1 MGIWSQPKKRKK
13 QKGQRLSYLQRMNK
27 ISHNLFSSH
36 HTTNPVCA
44 LSTAVDSHLVIF
56 NTRHIQPEGTNY
68 SSVFNMLQC
77 LQRTVLEKY
86 SYFAWQEK
94 PLKTKERALSDESQ
108 VHPKSNKRKQFGK
121 LDMLWWKIV
130 KTRVYFLSGTVHQ
143 IIFLCNPKA
152 WLSLKKTQTVW
163 NWQVSVSQLS
173 CWEPGAEQRGQGR
186 PSLPSPP
193 FHPSAFKITA
203 LQDRLSCESAGK
215 WDLKCYWN
223 ENTNERWKTCV
234 SINKTEW
241 ARCLIP
247 FCSCANHV
255 CTKS

>member
-1 MGIWSQPKKRKK
+1 MGIWSWPKKTKK

-77 LQRTVLEKY
+77 LQRTVLEKH

-94 PLKTKERALSDESQ
+94 PLKTKERALCDESQ
-108 VHPKSNKRKQFGK
+108 VHPKTNKRKQFGK

-130 KTRVYFLSGTVHQ
+130 KTWVYFLSGTVHQ
-143 IIFLCNPKA
+143 IVFLCNPKA
-152 WLSLKKTQTVW
+152 WLALKKKKKPNQFEISQTLYPA
-163 NWQVSVSQLS
+163 SELS
-173 CWEPGAEQRGQGR
+173 RWEPGAEQRGWGS
-186 PSLPSPP
+186 PSLPSSL
-193 FHPSAFKITA
+193 FCLSAVKIPAPQA
-203 LQDRLSCESAGK
+203 LFSHVK
-215 WDLKCYWN
+215 VK
-223 ENTNERWKTCV
+223 EN
-234 SINKTEW
+234 SISNATEIK
-241 ARCLIP
+241 IP
-247 FCSCANHV
+247 KRDEKRV
-255 CTKS
+255 GL